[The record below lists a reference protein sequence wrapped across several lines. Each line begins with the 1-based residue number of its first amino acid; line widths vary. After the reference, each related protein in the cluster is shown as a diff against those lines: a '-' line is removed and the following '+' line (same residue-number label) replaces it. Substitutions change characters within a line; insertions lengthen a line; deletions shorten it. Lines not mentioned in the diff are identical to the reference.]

1 MDFAG
6 KEHEKKGLLS
16 PSILNLFIDEL
27 LITLCAVPK
36 QKGVVPGEEHKLLI
50 GGQHSK
56 KL

>member
-6 KEHEKKGLLS
+6 KAYEKKGLLS